1 MVSINIH
8 EPQVKEIIQWTKRNG
23 ETYFSIVLK
32 DDKES
37 EVTIFV
43 DSLYEF
49 TAKLLLAEVEK
60 HNSEY

>member
-1 MVSINIH
+1 MVSVSIH
-8 EPQVKEIIQWTKRNG
+8 RPTLKEITRWTKRNG

-49 TAKLLLAEVEK
+49 TAKLLLTEVEK